1 MSPPK
6 NQTQESID
14 SLVETSSRHDERINN
29 LIGNNDS
36 ISEEIKALKKE
47 LIDLKLSLESYKLKI
62 DNMNGFW
69 EKVFDSAWKLA
80 LMVIGA
86 TILYFLKLQSPPS

>member
-1 MSPPK
+1 MSTK
-6 NQTQESID
+6 NQLQDNLD
-14 SLVETSSRHDERINN
+14 SLLEKVSRHDERIRSLADEKDNIFN
-29 LIGNNDS
+29 
-36 ISEEIKALKKE
+36 EIEQIKTE
-47 LIDLKLSLESYKLKI
+47 FSNLKLNLESYKLKI

-69 EKVFDSAWKLA
+69 EKIFDSAWKLA